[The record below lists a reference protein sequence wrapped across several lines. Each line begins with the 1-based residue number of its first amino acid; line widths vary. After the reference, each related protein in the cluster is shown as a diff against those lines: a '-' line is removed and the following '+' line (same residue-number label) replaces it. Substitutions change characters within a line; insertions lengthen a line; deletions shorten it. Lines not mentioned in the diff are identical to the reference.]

1 PAAVSSKCKG
11 NDVLRRGGI
20 AKVVREGARERFL
33 LAPDAEDDSAAAVTA
48 RAQRVPSVRGA
59 PSAMSAWPRSLG
71 CMPVSMA
78 PPMPVLAGIPGR
90 PFISPGRS
98 PGFAA
103 APAGASPSNAVHQSD
118 RQLDGCALPEKVE
131 ENLHPPAPGAGPLHR
146 VVFLARLA
154 AGHVPVAIL
163 NARIRK
169 RRESGHEASGRLQ
182 FQCHESAPCAAEVPD
197 FSALLYCKAPL
208 ESALLSHPCSPRS
221 GALLA

>member
-1 PAAVSSKCKG
+1 M
-11 NDVLRRGGI
+11 

-131 ENLHPPAPGAGPLHR
+131 ENLHPPAPGAGPLHDR
-146 VVFLARLA
+146 DQPREQAAPDLHPFPRPEGRERPDDAALARARRDERDHAVLHRGGSRAEGDEA
-154 AGHVPVAIL
+154 APAGRPAHVVVL
-163 NARIRK
+163 LEERDVNRSEE
-169 RRESGHEASGRLQ
+169 RRVGKE
-182 FQCHESAPCAAEVPD
+182 C
-197 FSALLYCKAPL
+197 
-208 ESALLSHPCSPRS
+208 RS
-221 GALLA
+221 RWTPKH